1 MSAIIRQKPQWH
13 LPRARTRF
21 IRYNGVDK
29 KIGIEMNVIKD
40 VVFEGTILEQVEKTI
55 EYLETQVAEHSYL
68 DQSGK
73 FTTQRYYPKIRDV

>member
-1 MSAIIRQKPQWH
+1 
-13 LPRARTRF
+13 
-21 IRYNGVDK
+21 
-29 KIGIEMNVIKD
+29 MNVIKD